1 MQEELF
7 LTLLTKKELAEV
19 LKISEVS
26 VNRYLTQGMPH
37 IKVGRN
43 VRFQLEEVLEWFK
56 KRGE

>member
-26 VNRYLTQGMPH
+26 VNRYLAKGMPH
-37 IKVGRN
+37 IKVGSN
-43 VRFQLEEVLEWFK
+43 VRFQLNEVLDWFK
-56 KRGE
+56 ERGK